1 MFEGKRKHA
10 LNLFMICILI
20 PFVLVSSLFLLP
32 SFEENYS
39 VFLGMAEY
47 KIYSFTIAQI
57 ILIWI
62 VWFLHEDLGFTKD
75 LVLYFVLA
83 ELCILIPYE
92 KNHIITD
99 NLHLL
104 CAYGGFF
111 VFQYVLCRRYRF
123 DPHLLYAYLP
133 FLFLSV
139 LLVLKSSAVTGLAE
153 LVYGLGMDVLFCFIE
168 RKRKRAEALHL

>member
-20 PFVLVSSLFLLP
+20 PFVLVIALFLLP
-32 SFEENYS
+32 SSGENYS
-39 VFLGMAEY
+39 VFLGMDQFKY
-47 KIYSFTIAQI
+47 FGIAASEI
-57 ILIWI
+57 ILLWI
-62 VWFLHEDLGFTKD
+62 VWFVHEDLGVTKD
-75 LVLYFVLA
+75 LIVFFVLA

-92 KNHIITD
+92 KNHVITD

-111 VFQYVLCRRYRF
+111 AFQYVLCRRYRF

-139 LLVLKSSAVTGLAE
+139 LLVLKSSAVTGTAE
-153 LVYGLGMDVLFCFIE
+153 LVYGFGMDVLFYFIE